1 MQKLVG
7 ILDDQ
12 TNRITSS
19 YRRREAFTG
28 GEMQENVN
36 PDRVRAG
43 RIQSPPSKLELVIIL
58 SSQLSIRLKN
68 WAFRGR

>member
-36 PDRVRAG
+36 PVRVRAG
-43 RIQSPPSKLELVIIL
+43 RIQSPPTLELVIIL
-58 SSQLSIRLKN
+58 SSELSTRLKD
-68 WAFRGR
+68 